1 MKTFIHPDLLRT
13 VNHGGNR
20 EAEDRFFARIDRE
33 TEEVEALRKQG
44 FPTHEAWLLVRIQ
57 RGLVN

>member
-20 EAEDRFFARIDRE
+20 EAEDRFFARIGRE
-33 TEEVEALRKQG
+33 TEEVEALR
-44 FPTHEAWLLVRIQ
+44 
-57 RGLVN
+57 

>member
-1 MKTFIHPDLLRT
+1 MKDFIHPDLLRT

-20 EAEDRFFARIDRE
+20 EAEDKYFERIDRE
-33 TEEVEALRKQG
+33 TEWVEDLRKRG
-44 FPTHEAWLLVRIQ
+44 FSTHEAWVLVRMR